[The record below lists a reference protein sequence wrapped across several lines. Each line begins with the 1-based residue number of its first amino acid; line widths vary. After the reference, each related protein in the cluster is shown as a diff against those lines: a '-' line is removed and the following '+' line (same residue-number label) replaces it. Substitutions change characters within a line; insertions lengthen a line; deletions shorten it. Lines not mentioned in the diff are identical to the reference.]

1 MKIINKINHPL
12 LKREQLVIEVEHTGN
27 RTPKG
32 EELLEKIADV
42 AKAKKELVKIKHIF
56 TDYGNAKSVVTAN
69 VYKDEKVMKAIEEIR
84 KKKGVKDGKKEG
96 KK

>member
-1 MKIINKINHPL
+1 MKLINKLSHPL

-56 TDYGNAKSVVTAN
+56 TD
-69 VYKDEKVMKAIEEIR
+69 
-84 KKKGVKDGKKEG
+84 
-96 KK
+96 